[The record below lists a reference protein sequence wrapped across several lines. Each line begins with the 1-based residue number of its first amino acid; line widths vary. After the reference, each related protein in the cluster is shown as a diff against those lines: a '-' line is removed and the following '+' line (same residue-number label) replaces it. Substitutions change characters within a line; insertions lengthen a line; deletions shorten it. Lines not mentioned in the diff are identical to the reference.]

1 MSLNVWT
8 HIAVTY
14 SPSNGMAL
22 YTNGVL
28 RDFTGQFDSFPSVLY
43 TTTPYMT
50 VGNPGTSNSIPAC
63 TTNTPALSPAA
74 YRGSI
79 DELRIYSRELTDDD
93 ICSLY
98 NP

>member
-1 MSLNVWT
+1 MSINVWT
-8 HIAVTY
+8 HIVVTY
-14 SPSNGMAL
+14 SSNNGMAL

-28 RDFTGQFDSFPSVLY
+28 QDYTGQFDSFSPSPY
-43 TTTPYMT
+43 STTPYMT
-50 VGNPGTSNSIPAC
+50 VGNPRTNNSMPSCTSY
-63 TTNTPALSPAA
+63 TPALSPAA

-79 DELRIYSRELTDDD
+79 DELRIYSRELTETD